1 MRNHGQLPIKSRSII
16 EPRVRRTQH
25 QYQMIR
31 SRAVEAVE
39 EHRNNY
45 DGGGS
50 SVVALRH
57 EGMTEWKA
65 KKKELRMQQKE
76 LAKTFGS
83 GYTRKLGSGP
93 VRLPLCFIQ
102 TQHSCRRVSH
112 SQAGTTAREFLA
124 LEEDIERSGRTVRV
138 PCSPPHCFMRCATD
152 QPCVTHP
159 LVSEW
164 RPPGPR
170 LCPRY
175 DFHQGSN
182 VLSRPLHEKWA
193 IYQLFCIPEQ
203 DVVECAS
210 SRRMISRPL
219 SRVRHDLHI
228 ANFIFGHIDNFYPL
242 GRLQTDVSKSYI
254 FGPADEA
261 EQRLSQGSFRCHAK
275 AGWDCMACKF

>member
-1 MRNHGQLPIKSRSII
+1 MKLLLLLIFLPLLRGDKLRHMRNHGHAPNNKKSEHHRTASAAERATSI
-16 EPRVRRTQH
+16 PDD
-25 QYQMIR
+25 
-31 SRAVEAVE
+31 SLKRAVEAVE

-159 LVSEW
+159 LVAEW

-170 LCPRY
+170 SCPRY
-175 DFHQGSN
+175 DSYQGGN
-182 VLSRPLHEKWA
+182 VISRPMHEKWT
-193 IYQLFCIPEQ
+193 IYPIVFGIPEQ
-203 DVVECAS
+203 DVVECVPFKTNDFATVVPCTS
-210 SRRMISRPL
+210 
-219 SRVRHDLHI
+219 
-228 ANFIFGHIDNFYPL
+228 
-242 GRLQTDVSKSYI
+242 
-254 FGPADEA
+254 
-261 EQRLSQGSFRCHAK
+261 
-275 AGWDCMACKF
+275 